1 MAGGLA
7 LATFAFEAAFSHT
20 DWMLRLE
27 FSSGS
32 RITPVL
38 WILSGWMAAT
48 SDLRGRRLTWDVL
61 ALGPATS
68 LSDDELGALTG
79 RVRKLPPR
87 NVAIA
92 LLIALPAGVLVVA
105 DEGTSVPALFSDEP
119 LTHDL
124 LRGIG
129 VNLVLFGVMGV
140 GAARTFEGLRVL
152 ARLEQSLRPVTLL
165 DLSPLYPFAQWGL
178 WSALV
183 WLGGSAIAGVVF
195 VDQEFAL
202 GTAIVLLGT
211 GGLGTAA
218 FLLPLRGAHQ
228 SIRAA
233 KREELARVRGAIE
246 LARDAALA
254 PPSAAE
260 PAAVATSARL
270 PGLLAYEAR
279 IEEVREWP
287 LDLPTVS
294 RFGVLMF
301 VALGSWL
308 GGAVVERL
316 LGVLLD

>member
-1 MAGGLA
+1 
-7 LATFAFEAAFSHT
+7 
-20 DWMLRLE
+20 
-27 FSSGS
+27 
-32 RITPVL
+32 
-38 WILSGWMAAT
+38 
-48 SDLRGRRLTWDVL
+48 
-61 ALGPATS
+61 
-68 LSDDELGALTG
+68 
-79 RVRKLPPR
+79 
-87 NVAIA
+87 
-92 LLIALPAGVLVVA
+92 
-105 DEGTSVPALFSDEP
+105 VPALFSDEP